1 MDHLCNF
8 CLVFVV
14 PLHLFIAALRLRLP
28 AAEVA
33 DRLWC

>member
-14 PLHLFIAALRLRLP
+14 LLHLFIAALRLP